1 MKLAVIGAG
10 VIGQLRARS
19 IVENPGTSLA
29 GVADMDQA
37 LAQKAVGSSGA
48 RSCAD
53 YRTLVEDP
61 QVDAVVISTPVQ
73 LHEEMATAA
82 FASGKHVLCEK
93 PLSNS
98 VESCRRM
105 LAAAKM
111 HKRTLA
117 VGFNHRY
124 YPSVKFLKRAIDDG
138 RIGTLDHV
146 RVFGGHDGLAN
157 FRADWMYKGGLS
169 GGGAM
174 MDVGIHMTDLTRYVL
189 GEVHDVY
196 GVASNR
202 IWKVDGSEDNAVAI
216 LKNDQGIPAFY
227 QATWTEWKG
236 YRFFIEAYG
245 DRGMVRAYYAP
256 MFNLLVTQDKP
267 GGARK
272 RQMKFYP
279 EIILREKLKG
289 WQTTTYASFQEEL
302 VDFIRMVNGDR
313 VPLAD
318 GWSGV
323 RAVEIAHAV
332 YASSK
337 SGSAIT
343 LSRE

>member
-1 MKLAVIGAG
+1 MKVAVIGAG

-19 IVENPGTSLA
+19 IHEHTAITLV
-29 GVADMDQA
+29 GVADAD
-37 LAQKAVGSSGA
+37 LAQARRAAGSSGA
-48 RSCAD
+48 RCVED
-53 YRTLVEDP
+53 YRSLVDDP
-61 QVDAVVISTPVQ
+61 QIETIVISAPVH
-73 LHEEMATAA
+73 LHEEMAVASLAA
-82 FASGKHVLCEK
+82 GKHVLCEK

-98 VESCRRM
+98 VESCRRI
-105 LAAAKM
+105 LDAARL

-124 YPSVKFLKRAIDDG
+124 YPSVKHLKRVVDEG
-138 RIGTLDHV
+138 GIGTLDHL
-146 RVFGGHDGLAN
+146 RVFGGHDGLSN

-174 MDVGIHMTDLTRYVL
+174 MDVGIHMTDLTRHVM
-189 GEVHDVY
+189 GEIRDVY
-196 GVASNR
+196 GVTSNR
-202 IWKVDGSEDNAVAI
+202 VWNVEHSEDNALAI
-216 LKNDQGIPAFY
+216 FRSDSGLPAFY

-256 MFNLLVTQDKP
+256 MFNLHVTQDKP

-272 RQMKFYP
+272 RSMKFYP
-279 EIILREKLKG
+279 EIIIREKLKG
-289 WQTTTYASFQEEL
+289 WQTTAYLSFQEEL
-302 VDFIRMVNGDR
+302 ADFLRMINGER
-313 VPLAD
+313 VALAD

-332 YASSK
+332 YQSTAT
-337 SGSAIT
+337 GLPVT
-343 LSRE
+343 LSRP